1 MTTICDRCE
10 KDFKQEW
17 RLERHLK
24 RKNLCKS
31 KTDNPN
37 TRYSCNFC
45 QKDYK
50 QKCHLTRHLKT
61 CKKNDEKEYK
71 CDFCNRGYK
80 YNYTLNKHLKTCKI
94 KKEKEEEEINFTKLK
109 KQIDSLE
116 ISIIIQLK
124 EEKEKSNKELRF
136 LKEEIKTLKEEIK
149 ILKEKTKK

>member
-1 MTTICDRCE
+1 MTTTCDRCE

-37 TRYSCNFC
+37 IRYSCNIC

-71 CDFCNRGYK
+71 CDFCDKIFKRK
-80 YNYTLNKHLKTCKI
+80 WCLERHLKTCKI
-94 KKEKEEEEINFTKLK
+94 KKEKEEEEEEEETDFTKLK
-109 KQIDSLE
+109 KQVNSLE
-116 ISIIIQLK
+116 ISLIEHKTMIMQLK
-124 EEKEKSNKELRF
+124 EEIE
-136 LKEEIKTLKEEIK
+136 TLK
-149 ILKEKTKK
+149 KKF